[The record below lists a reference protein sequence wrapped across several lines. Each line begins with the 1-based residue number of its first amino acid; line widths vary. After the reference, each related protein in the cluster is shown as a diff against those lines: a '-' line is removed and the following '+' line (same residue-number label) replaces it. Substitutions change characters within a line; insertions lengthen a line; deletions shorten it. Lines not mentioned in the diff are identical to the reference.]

1 MPFCLSQNSFTAYLS
16 VFMKKINK
24 IIFGIKFEK
33 RKIKKQIER
42 RKKS

>member
-1 MPFCLSQNSFTAYLS
+1 
-16 VFMKKINK
+16 MKKINK